1 MFKLTALTIVTVL
14 TTLLAGSTNAASLS
28 SRGPPLIAN
37 IVYDDSLCT
46 GTRSLN
52 TVSCSTGAN
61 GLITRGYSTLSTL
74 PSFPA
79 VGGFPGVGFNSTNCG
94 GCYEIW
100 YSGTGRSEYFTAV
113 TDSGLPNQAVLCT
126 SKFLELTGFDRNNVP
141 ANVEVEIR
149 SVPAYDCGF
158 N

>member
-1 MFKLTALTIVTVL
+1 MFKLAALTIVTVL
-14 TTLLAGSTNAASLS
+14 TALLAGSTNAASLS

-46 GTRSLN
+46 ASRSLN
-52 TVSCSTGAN
+52 TVACSTGAN
-61 GLITRGYSTLSTL
+61 GLITKGYSTLSSL

-79 VGGFPGVGFNSTNCG
+79 VGAFPGVGFNSPNCG

-100 YSGTGRSEYFTAV
+100 YSGTGRSQYFTAV
-113 TDSGLPNQAVLCT
+113 TDSGSSNQAVLCT
-126 SKFLELTGFDRNNVP
+126 SEFLALTGFTRDNVP

-149 SVPAYDCGF
+149 GVPAYDCGF